1 MRTISIKHSKVYH
14 NRGTKD
20 KNGIAC
26 KFIVSQ
32 LLGLDSNLSLAE
44 VVTDTDETY
53 SVRLRVMGSDVGLRI
68 SNSSTSL
75 YLSAGVWKSD
85 GTFVEAPNNSV
96 SASSWFGY
104 YYGWNTP
111 EESWY
116 PDIRVSVVGI
126 DGVLTY
132 IVFSTSENTN
142 VPCMYY
148 GTFTSTAYTEPEY
161 CAGVAEKNLSATYPA
176 LPVIPFS
183 SALPNVIK
191 DKTNDNYEK
200 VSFSSFTAFDGF
212 TRAGYQYAFLPRA
225 YYGISTNKGFLNIKW
240 GGLYSLYVLYGQNG
254 VVSTL
259 TGETV
264 TINGSA
270 ILSGGQILI
279 AN

>member
-14 NRGTKD
+14 NRGTEN

-44 VVTDTDETY
+44 VVTDTDATY
-53 SVRLRVMGSDVGLRI
+53 GAKLRVMGSDVGFYIRNI
-68 SNSSTSL
+68 STHL
-75 YLSAGVWKSD
+75 YLSAGVFKSD
-85 GTFVEAPNNSV
+85 GTFTEAPNNS
-96 SASSWFGY
+96 ASGPAWFGY
-104 YYGWNTP
+104 FYGSSAP

-132 IVFSTSENTN
+132 IVFSSSYNTA
-142 VPCMYY
+142 VPYMYY
-148 GTFTSTAYTEPEY
+148 GMFTSAAYTEPEY
-161 CAGVAEKNLSATYPA
+161 CVGVANKTLNATYPA

-183 SALPNVIK
+183 SAWPNVIK
-191 DKTNDNYEK
+191 DKTNDGNTS
-200 VSFSSFTAFDGF
+200 VSFSSFTTVDGF
-212 TRAGYQYAFLPRA
+212 VKAGYQYAFLPRA
-225 YYGISTNKGFLNIKW
+225 YYGVSSNKGFLNIKW

-254 VVSTL
+254 VVNTL

-264 TINGSA
+264 TIDGSA
-270 ILSGGQILI
+270 IVSGGQILI

>member
-26 KFIVSQ
+26 KFIISQ
-32 LLGLDSNLSLAE
+32 LLELDSNLSLAE
-44 VVTDTDETY
+44 VETDTDAEY
-53 SVRLRVMGSDVGLRI
+53 RVKLRVMGSDVGFSI
-68 SNSSTSL
+68 GNSGTSL
-75 YLSAGVWKSD
+75 YINTGVWKSD
-85 GTFVEAPNNSV
+85 GTFVTASNNT
-96 SASSWFGY
+96 ASSSIWFGY
-104 YYGWNTP
+104 YYSWNTP
-111 EESWY
+111 EEWWY

-132 IVFSTSENTN
+132 IVFSSSYTTDI
-142 VPCMYY
+142 PYMYY
-148 GTFTSTAYTEPEY
+148 GMFTSAAYTEPEY
-161 CAGVAEKNLSATYPA
+161 CVGAATKNLSATYPA

-183 SALPNVIK
+183 SVLPNVIK
-191 DKTNDNYEK
+191 DKTADNYAT
-200 VSFSSFTAFDGF
+200 VSFSSFTESNGF
-212 TRAGYQYAFLPRA
+212 IKAGYQYAFLPRA
-225 YYGISTNKGFLNIKW
+225 YYGVSSNKGFLNIKW

-254 VVSTL
+254 VVNTL

-270 ILSGGQILI
+270 IVSGGEILI

>member
-20 KNGIAC
+20 ENGIAC

-32 LLGLDSNLSLAE
+32 LLELDSNLSLAE
-44 VVTDTDETY
+44 VETDTDAAY
-53 SVRLRVMGSDVGLRI
+53 RVKLRVMGSDVGLRI

-75 YLSAGVWKSD
+75 YLAAGVWKSD
-85 GTFVEAPNNSV
+85 GTFVEAPNNYV
-96 SASSWFGY
+96 SASYWFGY
-104 YYGWNTP
+104 YYGYGTP

-132 IVFSTSENTN
+132 IVFSTSRNTN

-148 GTFTSTAYTEPEY
+148 GMFMSTAYTEPEY
-161 CAGVAEKNLSATYPA
+161 CVGTAEKNLSATYPA

-191 DKTNDNYEK
+191 DKTTDNYAT
-200 VSFSSFTAFDGF
+200 VSFSSFTEFNGIVK
-212 TRAGYQYAFLPRA
+212 AGYQYAFLPRA
-225 YYGISTNKGFLNIKW
+225 YYGVSSNKGFLNIKW

-254 VVSTL
+254 PVNTL

-264 TINGSA
+264 TINGSV
-270 ILSGGQILI
+270 IVSGGQILI